1 MQVKLFLGWRTGGQQ
16 LILGFYIPNTSNK
29 IFESKIRVELGADH
43 LMVALKFLE
52 VDAPFICEALVCA
65 VPIGEQAV
73 KFTLSVIQR
82 LKLGQNVR
90 VLSRVV
96 PLLNVIKAQLV
107 I

>member
-1 MQVKLFLGWRTGGQQ
+1 MQVKLFLGWRRGSQQ

-29 IFESKIRVELGADH
+29 IFESKIRVELGTDH

-52 VDAPFICEALVCA
+52 IDAPFIFKALVCA

-73 KFTLSVIQR
+73 KFTFSVIQR
-82 LKLGQNVR
+82 LKLGQDVG

-96 PLLNVIKAQLV
+96 PLLDIIKAQLV